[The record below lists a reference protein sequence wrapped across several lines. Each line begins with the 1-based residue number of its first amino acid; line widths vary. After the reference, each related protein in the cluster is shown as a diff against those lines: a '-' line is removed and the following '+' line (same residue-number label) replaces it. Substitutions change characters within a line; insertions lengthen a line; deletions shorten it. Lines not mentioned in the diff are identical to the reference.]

1 MNNNLI
7 IKKVSSTLKDTRL
20 AATKTYN
27 LPSHYQSRNAPL
39 DSFSSSAYHSDH
51 QRPRRLVYPPI
62 EDSPIRVSTLTFD
75 QLLERALKKES
86 DLHHQSILNVDEGD
100 SAATK
105 QVPKSIVPHTPGW
118 FSEPSKRTG
127 SVHSRKPQ
135 KPVLQ
140 QVVIREEEDIDFDQ
154 YKSSS
159 IISNTQSHKQAVPS
173 LK

>member
-7 IKKVSSTLKDTRL
+7 IKKVSSTLKATRL
-20 AATKTYN
+20 VATNTYN

-86 DLHHQSILNVDEGD
+86 DLHNQSILNVDEGD
-100 SAATK
+100 SATK
-105 QVPKSIVPHTPGW
+105 QVPKSIVPHTPAW
-118 FSEPSKRTG
+118 FSEPSKSAG

-159 IISNTQSHKQAVPS
+159 IISNTKSHKQAVPS

>member
-27 LPSHYQSRNAPL
+27 LPSHYQSRNTPL

-86 DLHHQSILNVDEGD
+86 DLHH
-100 SAATK
+100 
-105 QVPKSIVPHTPGW
+105 
-118 FSEPSKRTG
+118 
-127 SVHSRKPQ
+127 
-135 KPVLQ
+135 
-140 QVVIREEEDIDFDQ
+140 
-154 YKSSS
+154 
-159 IISNTQSHKQAVPS
+159 
-173 LK
+173 